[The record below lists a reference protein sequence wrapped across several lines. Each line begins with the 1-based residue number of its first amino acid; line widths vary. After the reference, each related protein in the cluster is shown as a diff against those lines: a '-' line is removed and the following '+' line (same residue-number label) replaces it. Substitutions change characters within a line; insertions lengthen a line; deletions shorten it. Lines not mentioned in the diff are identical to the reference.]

1 MKTLSFIMAV
11 MLFTTPYLTLAQQT
25 SDAAQAI
32 FDARRDATLAN
43 TQIWGAVGCLLGVT
57 GMLIAYVVTPTVLPE
72 KLLGKS
78 PEYVA
83 YYTSTYQKLVKNDQ
97 ITHATIGCVI
107 GTGTMVGLW
116 IILISAA
123 DSPYGY

>member
-1 MKTLSFIMAV
+1 MKILSFVMAV
-11 MLFTTPYLTLAQQT
+11 MLFTTPYLTLAQPT

-32 FDARRDATLAN
+32 SDARHDAKLAN
-43 TQIWGAVGCLLGVT
+43 THIWGAAGCLLGVT
-57 GMLIAYVVTPTVLPE
+57 GMLIAYAVTPTVPPE

-83 YYTSTYQKLVKNDQ
+83 HYTSTYQKLVKKDRTTQ
-97 ITHATIGCVI
+97 ATVGCVV
-107 GTGTMVGLW
+107 GTGTAVVLW
-116 IILISAA
+116 TFLLLCV